1 MEAILLGLLV
11 QVITKASEKRKVSQ
25 TYVSIGLA
33 IVLWAWYYV
42 ATRYYSIQWEKIIE
56 WIWGVYASSQIF
68 YNLFRKLWLLSK

>member
-42 ATRYYSIQWEKIIE
+42 VTRYYSIQWEKIIE

-68 YNLFRKLWLLSK
+68 YNLFRKLWLLNK